1 MTTSAPTSDASSW
14 LDKVDPAVVSRGK
27 DYVRRKLVK
36 PVASHSATQGLAFE
50 VQGTELYHVVL
61 DPASPFL
68 SECDCPHAANG
79 ALCKHV
85 VAAWFT
91 MLAPSADVSTPA
103 PKAKPAPRKTP
114 TKAVA
119 VPSTGLVAEAEL
131 AAIRKFISER
141 SNTSTALNAGRRLSA
156 IEEDIPQ
163 SPKQWRSFVVH
174 AMPPKQG
181 MYGRELERWADNAL
195 DALQLLDEQL
205 TQQPAMVRNA
215 TGIALLRL
223 YKIWQTSDDSDGQV
237 AELYGWLLDM
247 VHKAVKA
254 EPPPKSWLKD
264 WIALMEADPV
274 GNWNEEELLAD
285 AGPALRTA
293 YAHWAIEEWNA
304 WCKAHPLQAS
314 KSRRKS
320 EEREPAWDLAYKRGI
335 LRSRFLWAMAQSQD
349 VPTQLQTMQ
358 DCAVYADDWIGLI
371 EFCRRNGLERQGL
384 EFAQE
389 AIKAFSNDHQIKTLV
404 LGLYRQAGWDKQA
417 MELAQQR
424 LDGHPADEEHLQTV
438 LDCAAA
444 LGTPVETAFAEQLER
459 LLKRSVRLDRSM
471 VARTEIDVALR
482 WLLARNDWAK
492 ALELYERP
500 DTVLLNSDLI
510 QELALALPAVHSG
523 NAIAMLES
531 VLYAQMKGG
540 TSPYKRELQIAR
552 LILKRV
558 PQAGRRAWVDA
569 AIARYPQRKR
579 YVEGLE
585 AMIT

>member
-1 MTTSAPTSDASSW
+1 MTTSALLPDASSW

-36 PVASHSATQGLAFE
+36 PVASLAFE
-50 VQGTELYHVVL
+50 VQGSELYHVVL

-103 PKAKPAPRKTP
+103 PKAKPASRKRTAK
-114 TKAVA
+114 TAA

-131 AAIRKFISER
+131 AVIREFISER
-141 SNTSTALNAGRRLSA
+141 SNTSTAPNAGQRLSA
-156 IEEDIPQ
+156 TEDIPQ

-174 AMPPKQG
+174 AMPSKQG

-215 TGIALLRL
+215 IGIALLRL
-223 YKIWQTSDDSDGQV
+223 YMIWQTSDDSDGQV
-237 AELYGWLLDM
+237 AELYGWLLNM

-285 AGPALRTA
+285 SGPALRTA
-293 YAHWAIEEWNA
+293 YAHWAIEAWSA

-314 KSRRKS
+314 KSGRMSDK
-320 EEREPAWDLAYKRGI
+320 REPAWDLAYKRGK
-335 LRSRFLWAMAQSQD
+335 LRLRFLWAMAQSQD
-349 VPTQLQTMQ
+349 MPTQLQTMQ

-404 LGLYRQAGWDKQA
+404 LGQYRQAGWDKQA

-459 LLKRSVRLDRSM
+459 LLKRSVRQDRSL
-471 VARTEIDVALR
+471 VAKTEIDVAVK

-510 QELALALPAVHSG
+510 QQLAFALPEIHSG
-523 NAIAMLES
+523 KAIAMLES

-552 LILKRV
+552 LILKHV

-579 YVEGLE
+579 YVEGLN
-585 AMIT
+585 AMIA